1 MTETLVR
8 LDSKTLAEL
17 ARPFTPAAIKFK
29 VQSVNHE
36 RTKGLASWYIDAR
49 LAAERL
55 NEVVGVDNWSD
66 EYRVLAS
73 GIESAG
79 MFFPV
84 ECRLTVC
91 GVTKVDV
98 GQYAHNAPDDKA
110 FKSAY
115 SDALKRAA
123 VKFRIGAYLYTLPSL
138 WAEVRVGGN
147 GKVQGFTREAETQLR
162 GQYERWLKAPANR
175 YGEAFDH
182 GDVLDDSV
190 ATNPGREPSGAN
202 DSTAAAQTP
211 TGSPQA
217 ASRPGTTTD
226 GFRFPSG
233 KHAGKT
239 LAEVDASYL
248 DWYLANGPR
257 EDVKDAIRAFSG
269 IAAEPS
275 PAAPADDDIP
285 FDRTGDGGF

>member
-1 MTETLVR
+1 VTETLVR
-8 LDSKTLAEL
+8 LDARTLAEL
-17 ARPFTPAAIKFK
+17 ARPFAPAAIKFK
-29 VQSVNHE
+29 VQSVSQDK
-36 RTKGLASWYIDAR
+36 TKGLASWYIDAR

-55 NEVVGVDNWSD
+55 NEVVGVDNWTD

-73 GIESAG
+73 GIEGAG

-123 VKFRIGAYLYTLPSL
+123 VKSRIGAYLYTLPSL

-147 GKVQGFTREAETQLR
+147 GKVQGFTKDAETQLR
-162 GQYERWLKAPANR
+162 GQYERWLNAPANK
-175 YGEAFDH
+175 YGEPFDH
-182 GDVLDDSV
+182 GDVVGESDISSAAGVSTGEQAV
-190 ATNPGREPSGAN
+190 AAPPPSSPGAA
-202 DSTAAAQTP
+202 TAAN
-211 TGSPQA
+211 
-217 ASRPGTTTD
+217 
-226 GFRFPSG
+226 GFTFPSG

-239 LAEVDASYL
+239 LDEVDASYL

-257 EDVKDAIRAFSG
+257 DDVKQAINDFRGAGAF
-269 IAAEPS
+269 ATA
-275 PAAPADDDIP
+275 AAPDDSDIP
-285 FDRTGDGGF
+285 FMPTADGGF